1 MKKTY
6 ALITGTC
13 ALLFAGVSSAAL
25 DTTAALAELAS
36 ADVSVQA
43 IFGGMIVVIALMFVI
58 SKVRSLLKA

>member
-1 MKKTY
+1 MKYLAT
-6 ALITGTC
+6 IFGTAC
-13 ALLFAGVSSAAL
+13 LFVSSVSFAAL